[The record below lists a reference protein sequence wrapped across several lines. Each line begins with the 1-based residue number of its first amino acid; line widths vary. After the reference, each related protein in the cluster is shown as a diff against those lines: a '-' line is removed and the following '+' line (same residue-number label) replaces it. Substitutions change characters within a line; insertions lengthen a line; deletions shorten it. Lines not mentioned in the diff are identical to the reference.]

1 MGRAA
6 LSGQM
11 VSERRCGVRAA
22 LQLPR
27 QRSHC
32 TRVESAKNRSGIAH
46 ESRKGLKGK
55 YQMNT
60 HSRIMSDAEML
71 EIAMEELDKAHADIS
86 RLLRLHKNN
95 AAAVSA
101 FLDAKPGPHPSGPKL
116 VQLTSRLGGLNALTH
131 LMSEKDYDR
140 AFVWGS
146 ALRNRLKDNAPF
158 VRALRDLQSKRGEIS
173 DALLLTYEAARLDRN
188 VDPRGVRRLEGRL
201 REVSGWS
208 PAIPG
213 RRVPIKDPVA
223 GRILHLVKES
233 RPYLSNG
240 FTSRSHSNFVAESK
254 AGLEPIVVTE
264 PGFPRILN
272 GEPFQV
278 TERVDGVRHV
288 RLDVGDIDY
297 AGMPVDEFL
306 QMFAQLAYEEV
317 LRYRP
322 SVIHASSGRRG
333 YDTAL
338 VGLALQEKTG
348 LPFVYEVRS
357 FFEGNWT
364 GDLEWESQG
373 ETFSR
378 RMWVEEMCMHR
389 ADRVLTIGEAM
400 KDELISR
407 GIPAAKIG
415 IIPNAVDADLF
426 TPRERSI
433 ELAGMHGVGG
443 HPTFG
448 YVSNMDHYRE
458 SQETLIHA
466 CRLLK
471 DAGSEARCVLVGG
484 GPRKDALVQ
493 LATDLGVLD
502 RVIFTGPVDH
512 KAIPDYYS
520 LIDIFVVPR
529 IPERAATYVTPLKP
543 FEAMALRKPIV
554 VSDLPALA
562 EIVDPPRRGTTFPP
576 GEANE
581 LATLLLRLFAD
592 PEECERMAAAG
603 HDWVRS
609 SRTWDNNGK
618 RYVDEF
624 AGLCGGGPV

>member
-1 MGRAA
+1 
-6 LSGQM
+6 
-11 VSERRCGVRAA
+11 
-22 LQLPR
+22 
-27 QRSHC
+27 
-32 TRVESAKNRSGIAH
+32 
-46 ESRKGLKGK
+46 
-55 YQMNT
+55 MNA
-60 HSRIMSDAEML
+60 HSRIMSDGEML
-71 EIAMEELDKAHADIS
+71 EVALEELDKAHSDIS
-86 RLLRLHKNN
+86 RLLRLHKAN
-95 AAAVSA
+95 AAAVSE
-101 FLDAKPGPHPSGPKL
+101 FVDSRPGTNTPAPEI
-116 VQLTSRLGGLNALTH
+116 VQLTSPFAGLNALTRP
-131 LMSEKDYDR
+131 MATKDYDR
-140 AFVWGS
+140 AFVWAT
-146 ALRNRLKDNAPF
+146 ALRKRLNENASF
-158 VRALRDLQSKRGEIS
+158 VRAFRDLQGKRGEIS

-188 VDPRGVRRLEGRL
+188 VDPRGIRRLEGRL
-201 REVSGWS
+201 RELSGWT

-213 RRVPIKDPVA
+213 GRVPVTDPIE

-240 FTSRSHSNFVAESK
+240 FTSRSHRNFVAESK

-264 PGFPRILN
+264 PGFPRTL
-272 GEPFQV
+272 EVERFQN
-278 TERVDGVRHV
+278 TEHVDGVRHV
-288 RLDVGDIDY
+288 RLDVGEIDY
-297 AGMPVDEFL
+297 GGMPVDEFL

-348 LPFVYEVRS
+348 LPLVYEVRS

-373 ETFSR
+373 ETFAR

-415 IIPNAVDADLF
+415 IIPNAVDADGF
-426 TPRERSI
+426 SPRERSI
-433 ELAGMHGVGG
+433 ELSDRYGLGS

-458 SQETLIHA
+458 SQETLIQA
-466 CRLLK
+466 CWFLK

-484 GPRKDALVQ
+484 GPRKEALIE
-493 LATDLGVLD
+493 LAAKLGVSD

-512 KAIPDYYS
+512 NAIADYYS

-529 IPERAATYVTPLKP
+529 IAERAATYVTPLKP
-543 FEAMALRKPIV
+543 FEAMALRKPVV
-554 VSDLPALA
+554 VSDLPALL
-562 EIVDPPRRGTTFPP
+562 EIVEPPLRGVTFPA
-576 GEANE
+576 GDARA
-581 LATLLLRLFAD
+581 LSTLLLRLFDSPAD
-592 PEECERMAAAG
+592 CERMATAG
-603 HDWVRS
+603 LDWVRS
-609 SRTWDNNGK
+609 HRTWDSNGL

-624 AGLCGGGPV
+624 TGLYEGAASREN

>member
-1 MGRAA
+1 
-6 LSGQM
+6 
-11 VSERRCGVRAA
+11 
-22 LQLPR
+22 
-27 QRSHC
+27 
-32 TRVESAKNRSGIAH
+32 
-46 ESRKGLKGK
+46 
-55 YQMNT
+55 
-60 HSRIMSDAEML
+60 
-71 EIAMEELDKAHADIS
+71 MEELDKAHADIA
-86 RLLRLHKNN
+86 RLLRLHKSNV
-95 AAAVSA
+95 ASVSA
-101 FLDAKPGPHPSGPKL
+101 HQDAKPGSHAPGPML
-116 VQLTSRLGGLNALTH
+116 VRLTSRFGGLNALTH
-131 LMSEKDYDR
+131 HMAEKNYDR
-140 AFVWGS
+140 AFVWAS
-146 ALRNRLKDNAPF
+146 ALKTRLKDNAPF

-188 VDPRGVRRLEGRL
+188 VDPRSVRRLEGRL
-201 REVSGWS
+201 REVSGWT

-213 RRVPIKDPVA
+213 RRVPIKDPIQ
-223 GRILHLVKES
+223 GRIMHLVKES

-254 AGLEPIVVTE
+254 AGLDPIVVTE

-272 GEPFQV
+272 GKPFRA

-288 RLDVGDIDY
+288 RLDVGEIDY

-317 LRYRP
+317 LKYRP

-364 GDLEWESQG
+364 GDLEWEAQG

-378 RMWVEEMCMHR
+378 RMWVEEMCMRR

-407 GIPAAKIG
+407 GIPADKIG
-415 IIPNAVDADLF
+415 IIPNAVDADAF
-426 TPRERSI
+426 SPRERSL
-433 ELAGMHGVGG
+433 ELAGRHGIGS

-458 SQETLIHA
+458 SQETLIQA
-466 CRLLK
+466 CRILK

-484 GPRKDALVQ
+484 GPRKESLVE
-493 LATDLGVLD
+493 LAAHLGVSD

-512 KAIPDYYS
+512 AAIPDYYS

-554 VSDLPALA
+554 VSDLPALV
-562 EIVDPPRRGTTFPP
+562 EIVDPPLRGTAFPA
-576 GEANE
+576 GEADM
-581 LATLLLRLFAD
+581 LAALLLRLYED
-592 PEECERMAAAG
+592 PDECERMAAAG
-603 HDWVRS
+603 HDWVRT
-609 SRTWDNNGK
+609 SRTWDKNGE
-618 RYVDEF
+618 RYVEEF
-624 AGLCGGGPV
+624 AGLREGASAK

>member
-1 MGRAA
+1 
-6 LSGQM
+6 
-11 VSERRCGVRAA
+11 
-22 LQLPR
+22 
-27 QRSHC
+27 
-32 TRVESAKNRSGIAH
+32 
-46 ESRKGLKGK
+46 
-55 YQMNT
+55 
-60 HSRIMSDAEML
+60 MSDAETL

-86 RLLRLHKNN
+86 RLLRLHKANT
-95 AAAVSA
+95 AAYSA
-101 FLDAKPGPHPSGPKL
+101 LLDAKSGVHSPDVKI
-116 VQLTSRLGGLNALTH
+116 VQLTSRFGGLNALTH
-131 LMSEKDYDR
+131 YMAEKKYDN
-140 AFVWGS
+140 AFVW
-146 ALRNRLKDNAPF
+146 ARAMRKRLKDNAPF

-173 DALLLTYEAARLDRN
+173 ESLFLTYEAARLDRN
-188 VDPRGVRRLEGRL
+188 IDPRGIRRLEGRL
-201 REVSGWS
+201 REVSGWT
-208 PAIPG
+208 PGIPG
-213 RRVPIKDPVA
+213 RLVPINDPVA
-223 GRILHLVKES
+223 GRIMHLVKES

-240 FTSRSHSNFVAESK
+240 FTSRSHNNFLAEAK

-272 GEPFQV
+272 GDQFKP
-278 TERVDGVRHV
+278 TERVDGVLHV
-288 RLDVGDIDY
+288 RLDVGEIDY

-317 LRYRP
+317 LKYRP

-364 GDLEWESQG
+364 GDLEWESKG

-389 ADRVLTIGEAM
+389 ADRVLTIGESM

-407 GIPAAKIG
+407 GIPAEKIG
-415 IIPNAVDADLF
+415 IIPNAVDTESFSA
-426 TPRERSI
+426 RERST
-433 ELAGMHGVGG
+433 ELANRHGIGE

-466 CRLLK
+466 LRLLK
-471 DAGSEARCVLVGG
+471 ESGSEARCVLVGG
-484 GPRKDALVQ
+484 GPRKDLLVR
-493 LATDLGVLD
+493 LAADLGVSD

-512 KAIPDYYS
+512 NVIPDYYS

-529 IPERAATYVTPLKP
+529 IPERAATFVTPLKP
-543 FEAMALRKPIV
+543 FEAMALGKPVV
-554 VSDLPALA
+554 VSDLPALV
-562 EIVDPPRRGTTFPP
+562 EIVDPPLRGTTFAA
-576 GEANE
+576 GEASA
-581 LATLLLRLFAD
+581 LAKLLLRLFDD
-592 PEECERMAAAG
+592 PEECQRMAAAG
-603 HDWVRS
+603 LDWVRS
-609 SRTWDNNGK
+609 SRTWESNGE

-624 AGLCGGGPV
+624 AGLFEGDTVK

>member
-1 MGRAA
+1 
-6 LSGQM
+6 
-11 VSERRCGVRAA
+11 
-22 LQLPR
+22 
-27 QRSHC
+27 
-32 TRVESAKNRSGIAH
+32 
-46 ESRKGLKGK
+46 
-55 YQMNT
+55 
-60 HSRIMSDAEML
+60 MSDGEML
-71 EIAMEELDKAHADIS
+71 EVALEELDKAHADIS
-86 RLLRLHKNN
+86 RLLRLHKAN
-95 AAAVSA
+95 AAAVSD
-101 FLDAKPGPHPSGPKL
+101 FVDSRPGTHTPPPQI
-116 VQLTSRLGGLNALTH
+116 VQLTSPFAGLNALTRP
-131 LMSEKDYDR
+131 MATKDYDT
-140 AFVWGS
+140 AFVWAT
-146 ALRNRLKDNAPF
+146 ALRKRLKENAPF
-158 VRALRDLQSKRGEIS
+158 IRALRDLQGKRGEIS
-173 DALLLTYEAARLDRN
+173 DALLLTYEAARLDRS
-188 VDPRGVRRLEGRL
+188 VDPRGIRRLEGRL
-201 REVSGWS
+201 RELSGWT

-213 RRVPIKDPVA
+213 GRVPVTDPIE

-240 FTSRSHSNFVAESK
+240 FTSRSHRNFVAESK

-264 PGFPRILN
+264 PGFPRTLDV
-272 GEPFQV
+272 GRFQSS
-278 TERVDGVRHV
+278 EHVDGVRHV
-288 RLDVGDIDY
+288 RLDVGEIDY

-348 LPFVYEVRS
+348 LPLVYEVRS

-373 ETFSR
+373 ETFAR

-415 IIPNAVDADLF
+415 IIPNAVDADGF
-426 TPRERSI
+426 SPRERSI
-433 ELAGMHGVGG
+433 ELSDRYGIGS

-458 SQETLIHA
+458 SQETLIQA
-466 CRLLK
+466 CRFLK

-484 GPRKDALVQ
+484 GPRKETLIE
-493 LATDLGVLD
+493 LAAKLGVSD

-512 KAIPDYYS
+512 NAIADYYS

-529 IPERAATYVTPLKP
+529 IAERAATYVTPLKP
-543 FEAMALRKPIV
+543 FEAMALRKPVV
-554 VSDLPALA
+554 VSDLPALL
-562 EIVDPPRRGTTFPP
+562 EIVEPPLRGVTFPA
-576 GEANE
+576 GDARA
-581 LATLLLRLFAD
+581 LSTLLLGLFDDPAD
-592 PEECERMAAAG
+592 CERMATAG
-603 HDWVRS
+603 LDWVRS
-609 SRTWDNNGK
+609 HRTWDSNGE
-618 RYVDEF
+618 RYVNEF
-624 AGLCGGGPV
+624 AGLYEGAASREN